1 MKNLVTSV
9 TLIVGMFFVPTCSL
23 AAKVINATGF
33 AIITSKLDKS
43 IFRSRAIE
51 NALHNIVLEADQN
64 LNSFSLVENGQM
76 KIDQIQASSKIRIKQ
91 YNVIEETIRGGRYFV
106 TLNAVVDENSNADNS
121 VSCRKADIEE
131 INLSVRTNLN
141 TNNFPAWVDVNN
153 HWIYEVLQNEN
164 FSPNLKI
171 EHTDENHTISKNFYS
186 LFKQADPIV
195 EPLNLYRI
203 NASISIEEINRHSL
217 MEKDVILEAY
227 IHTKLSRSGKVL
239 SSLQSNK
246 EFLIHRK
253 IMNNFALGKTRSNW
267 GQTQDKI
274 ATFLT
279 DHLYAQ
285 IDSLNCMRPKPEIF
299 VREGQAY
306 INFGE
311 LDGIKSSDVFV
322 IASDITKKTFLRA
335 VEIKDHETLIKPI
348 SSIASIDSI
357 IGKAVELVGG
367 S

>member
-9 TLIVGMFFVPTCSL
+9 TLLVGMVFVPTCSL
-23 AAKVINATGF
+23 ANKVINATGF

-91 YNVIEETIRGGRYFV
+91 YNVIEETIRGGKYFV

-141 TNNFPAWVDVNN
+141 SNNFPAWVDVNN
-153 HWIYEVLQNEN
+153 HWIYDVLQNEQ
-164 FSPNLKI
+164 FKPNLKI
-171 EHTDENHTISKNFYS
+171 KHAHKNQTAGDNFYS
-186 LFKQADPIV
+186 LFKQADPVIK
-195 EPLNLYRI
+195 PLNLYRI
-203 NASISIEEINRHSL
+203 NASISIEKINRHSL
-217 MEKDVILEAY
+217 MEKDVILEAF
-227 IHTKLSRSGKVL
+227 IQTKLSRSGKVL

-267 GQTQDKI
+267 VQTKDKI
-274 ATFLT
+274 TTFLI

-285 IDSLNCMRPKPEIF
+285 LDSLNCIKPKPEIF
-299 VREGQAY
+299 IRQGQAY
-306 INFGE
+306 INFGK
-311 LDGIKSSDVFV
+311 LDGIKASDVFV
-322 IASDITKKTFLRA
+322 IASEITNKTFLRA
-335 VEIKDHETLIKPI
+335 IEIEDHETLIKPI
-348 SSIASIDSI
+348 SSIESIDSM
-357 IGKAVELVGG
+357 IGKTVELVGG